1 MVIENAVIAVAPDHA
16 PAFEQAV
23 GECVEIF
30 RAADGCLGMALD
42 RIVDQPGR
50 YRLLI
55 KWESKAHHAPQFWES
70 PGFRQWRTHVA
81 HFFLETPMLEY
92 NEPVENYF

>member
-1 MVIENAVIAVAPDHA
+1 MVIENAVITIA
-16 PAFEQAV
+16 PANAAAFERAV

-30 RAADGCLGMALD
+30 RAAKGCLSMALD

-70 PGFRQWRTHVA
+70 PGFQQWRAQVA
-81 HFFLETPMLEY
+81 HFFVETPMLEY
-92 NEPVENYF
+92 DEPVETYF